1 MSIRNRL
8 LFSLLTIIFS
18 VWAILTGLIYIDTQ
32 HEVEE
37 LFDANLAQNA
47 KVLFGLLQ
55 HELADD
61 DDDEVEIEDYHLFH
75 KYEKKVAF
83 LIRTINGHVV
93 AHSSDAPI
101 FPVPTETK
109 HGYHNYSLQGYTWRV
124 FTLKE
129 SGIIVQ
135 TGERD
140 DVRSELIID
149 IIANIF
155 YVLLI
160 SLFLLA
166 ILIWIS
172 VSRGLNPLKQLAI
185 EIANRTPEQLQ
196 PIDTQYIPIEV
207 KIPINALNTLFNR
220 LNQAFE
226 NERRFT
232 SDAAHELRTPLAGLK
247 TQVQVAQRAINLQ
260 QQQHA
265 LQNMLVGLD
274 RINHLVTQLL
284 LLARMDASYTIEMYP
299 VDLQKLINQIIGDLM
314 PQALAKNI
322 DLGVETQ
329 MVRYTI
335 LGNEDGLYLLFRN
348 LIDNA
353 IRYTPEHGQVTV
365 AFSHEV
371 QHKITIRIIDNGIG
385 IPVEQ
390 MAHVFKRF
398 YRGQSQKMPGSGLGL
413 SIAQRVAELHNSMI
427 YLTNI
432 ENKAGLCVTMSFNLL

>member
-18 VWAILTGLIYIDTQ
+18 VWAVLTGLIYIDTQ

-61 DDDEVEIEDYHLFH
+61 DDEIEIEDYHLFH
-75 KYEKKVAF
+75 KYEKKIAF
-83 LIRTINGHVV
+83 LIRTTDGHVV

-101 FPVPTETK
+101 FPIPSKTK
-109 HGYHNYSLQGYTWRV
+109 QGYHNYFLQGYSWRV

-129 SGIIVQ
+129 DKIIVQ
-135 TGERD
+135 TGERE

-149 IIANIF
+149 IISNIF

-160 SLFLLA
+160 SLCLLA
-166 ILIWIS
+166 VLIWIS

-247 TQVQVAQRAINLQ
+247 TQVQVAQRATNLQ
-260 QQQHA
+260 QQQYA

-284 LLARMDASYTIEMYP
+284 LLARMDANTRIDMYP
-299 VDLQKLINQIIGDLM
+299 VDLQKLISQIIGDLM

-329 MVRYTI
+329 VTYYTI
-335 LGNEDGLYLLFRN
+335 FGNEDGLYLLFRN

-353 IRYTPEHGQVTV
+353 IRYTPDHGQVTI
-365 AFSHEV
+365 AFSSEMTR
-371 QHKITIRIIDNGIG
+371 QLTIRIIDNGTG
-385 IPVEQ
+385 IPIEQ
-390 MAHVFKRF
+390 MTHVFERF
-398 YRGQSQKMPGSGLGL
+398 YRGQSQKIPGSGLGL
-413 SIAQRVAELHNSMI
+413 SIAQRVAELHHSVI
-427 YLTNI
+427 YLANI
-432 ENKAGLCVTMSFNLL
+432 EHKAGLCVTMSFEWL